1 MPSRLSV
8 FEGDMEQH
16 PFTDDEIAQLREL
29 LVVAEVVKKE
39 AEYKAAV
46 KLVLGTWKT
55 AVVWIGGFIA
65 AVMLLRD
72 QIKAIWA
79 ALIGG

>member
-1 MPSRLSV
+1 MNNA
-8 FEGDMEQH
+8 
-16 PFTDDEIAQLREL
+16 PFTDDEIAKLRDL
-29 LVVAEVVKKE
+29 LEVAEVVKKE

-72 QIKAIWA
+72 QIKAIWTA
-79 ALIGG
+79 VVGS

>member
-1 MPSRLSV
+1 MS
-8 FEGDMEQH
+8 QQ
-16 PFTDDEIAQLREL
+16 PFTDDEIAKLRDL
-29 LVVAEVVKKE
+29 LEVAEVVKKE

-65 AVMLLRD
+65 AILLLRD
-72 QIKAIWA
+72 QIRAIWA
-79 ALIGG
+79 GIVGG